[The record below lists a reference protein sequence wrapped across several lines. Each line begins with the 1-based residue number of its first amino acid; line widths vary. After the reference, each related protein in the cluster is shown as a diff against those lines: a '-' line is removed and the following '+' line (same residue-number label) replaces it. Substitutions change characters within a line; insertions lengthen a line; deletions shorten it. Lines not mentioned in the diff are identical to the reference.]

1 MMNAI
6 KSLLLTLTAMST
18 SSMVSTRED
27 SGSVLSLSL
36 TLSLTPSPHGATP
49 PHPGAGRETHSE
61 NPPQGGWFFHN
72 LPNFPYGKGGFDVSG
87 GGG

>member
-1 MMNAI
+1 MGWARPAPH
-6 KSLLLTLTAMST
+6 KGSGT
-18 SSMVSTRED
+18 TR
-27 SGSVLSLSL
+27 
-36 TLSLTPSPHGATP
+36 TTTTPSPYGATP

-61 NPPQGGWFFHN
+61 NPPRGGWFFYN